1 MSDSRSGFKPKKRPV
16 VLCILDGWGIGDGGE
31 FDAIA
36 SADTPC
42 YDRLMAEY
50 PNTTL
55 TTFGGAVGLP
65 EGQMGNSEVG
75 HMNIGAGRVVMQY
88 LPRIDKAFADNMIA
102 DDVVMQSLIR
112 ELKATGKQCH
122 VMGLLSDGGVHAHM
136 DHIIGLTEIM
146 SSAGIKTHVHA
157 FTDGRD
163 CPPQSG
169 KSFVA
174 QAEQKLD
181 ALDNA
186 ELSTICGR
194 YYAMDRDNRWER
206 VEIAY
211 NAVMNGEGVKADN
224 GEKAMQHSYDS
235 DVSDEFVK
243 PVILND
249 YTGFE
254 DGDAIIFAN
263 FRSDRAREILNA
275 IMFDDFDSFDRKG
288 GKRNVS
294 GLACMVEYSDDL
306 NKCSGILFP
315 PITHEHI
322 LGSYLSEHGLTQ
334 MRMAETEKYPHVTFF
349 FNAGREV
356 PFEGEER
363 ILVNS
368 PKVATYDLQPEMSA
382 PELSEKLLGVVEANN
397 HDVVIVNFANTDMVG
412 HTGSIE
418 AARKAAQS
426 VDSTLC
432 KLEKTVLDKGGV
444 LIVTADHGNADMM
457 FDPTT
462 NGPHTAHTLNPVPF
476 IIVSEEDV
484 SLSDAGKL
492 ADIAPTILH
501 FLGLSQ
507 PTEMDGVNLVES

>member
-1 MSDSRSGFKPKKRPV
+1 MSSFAPKKKPV

-31 FDAIA
+31 YDAIA
-36 SADTPC
+36 SANTPC
-42 YDRLMAEY
+42 YDAMMANR

-55 TTFGGAVGLP
+55 TTFGNAVGLP

-88 LPRIDKAFADNMIA
+88 LPRIDKAFANKEVQENKDLQA
-102 DDVVMQSLIR
+102 LIQNT
-112 ELKATGKQCH
+112 KANGKACH
-122 VMGLLSDGGVHAHM
+122 VIGLVSDGGVHAHI
-136 DHIIGLTEIM
+136 DHIIGLADILND
-146 SSAGIKTHVHA
+146 AGVDAHIHA
-157 FTDGRD
+157 LTDGRD

-169 KSFVA
+169 LAFI
-174 QAEQKLD
+174 QTLEGKLSETPH
-181 ALDNA
+181 ANLA
-186 ELSTICGR
+186 TITGR

-211 NAVMNGEGVKADN
+211 NAMMNGQGEATTNSQDSIQASYDEGVT
-224 GEKAMQHSYDS
+224 
-235 DVSDEFVK
+235 DEFIK
-243 PVILND
+243 PLIVGGYD
-249 YTGFE
+249 GFN

-275 IMFDDFDSFDRKG
+275 IMFEGFDGFERAG
-288 GKRNVS
+288 GKRDIS
-294 GLACMVEYSDDL
+294 HAISMVEYSDQL
-306 NKCSGILFP
+306 NEVMDVLFP
-315 PITHEHI
+315 PIKHENI
-322 LGSYLSEHGLTQ
+322 LGQVIADHGLKQ

-356 PFEGEER
+356 PFDGEER

-382 PELSEKLLGVVEANN
+382 PELSEKLLKVVQDNA

-412 HTGSIE
+412 HTGSID
-418 AARKAAQS
+418 AARAAAQS

-432 KLEKTVLDKGGV
+432 KLEAEVLAHDGI
-444 LIVTADHGNADMM
+444 LLVTADHGNADQM
-457 FDPTT
+457 FDPAT

-476 IIVSEEDV
+476 IVVGDDSAQLKEG
-484 SLSDAGKL
+484 GKL

-501 FLGLSQ
+501 YVSIKQ
-507 PTEMDGVNLVES
+507 PDEMDGDVLCD